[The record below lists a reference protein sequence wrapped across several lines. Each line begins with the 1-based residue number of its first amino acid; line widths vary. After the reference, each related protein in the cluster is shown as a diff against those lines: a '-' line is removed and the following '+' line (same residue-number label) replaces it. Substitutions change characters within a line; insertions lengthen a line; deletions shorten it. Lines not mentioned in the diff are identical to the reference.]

1 MILLKIKEYF
11 KAPSLDQAYT
21 ALLEDDSNILIAG
34 GAWLRQS
41 NKLVNK
47 AIDITMI
54 GLNEITATDNTI
66 EIGAMASLR
75 QIETSDLVKKQCNG
89 ILCEAINHIMG
100 VGIRNIATLG
110 GSVMGKYAFSD
121 LFTPLLV
128 MDASLI
134 FYKKGEMTVTDFL
147 NTKKMEKD
155 ILIKIVLPKTNKIG
169 YFHKVQKTRLDFAV
183 VNVAV
188 AKSDIFDIAVGA
200 RPSITSRPE
209 KAIEFINNQKEI
221 TEEVILETSKIAIAE
236 LKFSTNSKSSSEYR
250 MLVAETYIKRG
261 LREVLSNEN

>member
-1 MILLKIKEYF
+1 MILLKIRDYY
-11 KAPSLDQAYT
+11 KANSLEDAYRV
-21 ALLEDDSNILIAG
+21 LLEDDLNIIIAG
-34 GAWLRQS
+34 GAWLKQN
-41 NKLVNK
+41 NKQVNK

-54 GLNEITATDNTI
+54 GLNEITATDTTI

-75 QIETSDLVKKQCNG
+75 QIETSDLVKQQCNG
-89 ILCEAINHIMG
+89 ILSEAINHIMG

-134 FYKKGEMTVTDFL
+134 FYKKGKMSITEFL
-147 NTKKMEKD
+147 NTKRMEKD
-155 ILIKIVLPKTNKIG
+155 ILLKILIPKGNSKG

-183 VNVAV
+183 INVAISKNKV
-188 AKSDIFDIAVGA
+188 FDIAIGA
-200 RPSITSRPE
+200 RPSIAARPT
-209 KAIEFINNQKEI
+209 KAIEFINSKRYI
-221 TEEVILETSKIAIAE
+221 TEAIIKETTEIAIEE

-250 MLVAETYIKRG
+250 TLVAATYLKRG
-261 LREVLSNEN
+261 LKEVMSNEG